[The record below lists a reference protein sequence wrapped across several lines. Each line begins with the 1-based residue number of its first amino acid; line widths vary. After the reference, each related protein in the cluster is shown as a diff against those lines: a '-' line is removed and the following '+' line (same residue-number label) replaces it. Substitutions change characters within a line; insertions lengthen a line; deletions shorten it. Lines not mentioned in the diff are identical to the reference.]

1 MFYKDQAKYDLLFKT
16 LLLTEIYTALKVPK
30 YGVLSGPYLPV
41 FCLNTEI

>member
-1 MFYKDQAKYDLLFKT
+1 MFYKDHVQFDLLFKT
-16 LLLTEIYTALKVPK
+16 SLLTDIYTPLEVPK